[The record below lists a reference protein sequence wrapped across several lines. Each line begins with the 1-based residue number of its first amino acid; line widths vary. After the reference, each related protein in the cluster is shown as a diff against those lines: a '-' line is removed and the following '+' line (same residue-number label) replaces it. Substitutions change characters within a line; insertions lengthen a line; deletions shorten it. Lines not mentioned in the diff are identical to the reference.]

1 MRHLSL
7 TSSADGD
14 GGLWMVCRDIAL
26 ARFMMILSNMALP
39 LIKSIPLILYLVSQ
53 SPNRNKSHTYVAVVI
68 QLKGKGATPLTL
80 SSNNPV

>member
-1 MRHLSL
+1 
-7 TSSADGD
+7 
-14 GGLWMVCRDIAL
+14 
-26 ARFMMILSNMALP
+26 MILSNMALP